1 MEWSVHFRPAASARS
16 SGMPY
21 SDRRTDD
28 RWLSSLVTRML
39 QCGYPS
45 LVKCRALST
54 CDSGLPDSVSKIEHL
69 RCEHR
74 HSAAKGMRAAV
85 LPVVVL
91 ILYIYLT
98 CWVAPVLAR
107 ASRCSEV
114 PHLILAVQGRRND
127 IAAHLFVRSSVGLV
141 FTGSTCRMVSA
152 IHAGHRD
159 LASSPHSHRTLPPH
173 PPTAPSHRATA
184 PHQLQA
190 IPLLH
195 GIAAPRIAALPAAPQ
210 RRSLLQYHNTRSIYT
225 ATLHMPP
232 YHADSKRRRHIER
245 EWLPGYNV
253 RSPIWQLRCV
263 GVTILPDWLLL
274 HK

>member
-1 MEWSVHFRPAASARS
+1 MALVPGYTHAQV
-16 SGMPY
+16 
-21 SDRRTDD
+21 
-28 RWLSSLVTRML
+28 WLSF
-39 QCGYPS
+39 

-74 HSAAKGMRAAV
+74 HSAAKGMRAVV

-173 PPTAPSHRATA
+173 HPTAPLHHTNSRPCRFFTALQHRA
-184 PHQLQA
+184 LQRC
-190 IPLLH
+190 LL
-195 GIAAPRIAALPAAPQ
+195 PRNAGHC
-210 RRSLLQYHNTRSIYT
+210 YNT
-225 ATLHMPP
+225 
-232 YHADSKRRRHIER
+232 
-245 EWLPGYNV
+245 
-253 RSPIWQLRCV
+253 
-263 GVTILPDWLLL
+263 TILEVYTLQHCTCPLTTQIA
-274 HK
+274 KEGAI